1 MDCAEEHERKATSGM
16 TRQVKE
22 FDIEDRLTARGF
34 RMARDK
40 MLHVAREGA
49 MTLPSSIILILIDLL
64 ESYELALSQ
73 VPPDWLMSHAELAE
87 AGII

>member
-1 MDCAEEHERKATSGM
+1 MA
-16 TRQVKE
+16 RQVKVFE
-22 FDIEDRLTARGF
+22 LEDRLTARGF
-34 RMARDK
+34 RMAREK
-40 MLHVAREGA
+40 MLHVMREGA

-64 ESYELALSQ
+64 ESYDLALGK